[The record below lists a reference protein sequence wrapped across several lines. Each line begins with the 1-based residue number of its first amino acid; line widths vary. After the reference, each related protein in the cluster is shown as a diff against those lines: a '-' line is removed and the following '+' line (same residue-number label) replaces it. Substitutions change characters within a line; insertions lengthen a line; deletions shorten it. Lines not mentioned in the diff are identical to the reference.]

1 MTHCLRRISYPW
13 GNRAKGAWENRAFG
27 AVGNRAFGAV
37 GNRAFGAVGNRAFGA
52 VTKHTRRMTF
62 GILLVLCACESDSGN
77 VLARAA
83 GHELTVDQIVEVLA
97 RQNTVPNE
105 ADIVEAL
112 ANFWVDYTLIGVTA
126 REDSLLA
133 SLDLGPL
140 LQPQLDQEVI
150 ERYLN
155 STVQPDTLISEAD
168 LRSMWEAD
176 APPDSVRAQH
186 ILLAIPNPATGAQL
200 DSIDALA
207 DRLRAR
213 AIAGESFDV
222 LAGQY
227 SDDSGSAVR
236 GGDLGFFGPGMMVPQ
251 FEETA
256 FGLAVGEVDL
266 VTSPFGIHV
275 IKVTERK
282 TPTFEDARSDF
293 RNSIFIER
301 FRHADSL
308 FLAEIDAEGEIEI
321 EGGAIGV
328 LRALATSPKTPVSR
342 RAARR
347 TLVSYRGGS
356 YTVSDALI
364 LLNTQRADLPAQL
377 AAAPDEAVEAL
388 LTSLGQAQVLL
399 ARAEAAGIGVTS
411 ERVDSLDAL
420 ARQGIR
426 AALDDLGILVITPL
440 EGETADAALDRIT
453 LQLLRELSAGTR
465 SAIPLDAITIGLR
478 GRIDWNVLESSITA
492 TIERVDN
499 LRGTVPEGVAL
510 PRPGP
515 SQPAAPIL
523 ADSVGN

>member
-1 MTHCLRRISYPW
+1 MT
-13 GNRAKGAWENRAFG
+13 
-27 AVGNRAFGAV
+27 V
-37 GNRAFGAVGNRAFGA
+37 
-52 VTKHTRRMTF
+52 
-62 GILLVLCACESDSGN
+62 GILIVLCACESDSRN

-97 RQNTVPNE
+97 RQNTVPNQP
-105 ADIVEAL
+105 DVVQAL

-133 SLDLGPL
+133 TLDLGPL
-140 LQPQLDQEVI
+140 LKPQLDQEVI

-155 STVQPDTLISEAD
+155 STVQPDTLISEED

-200 DSIDALA
+200 DSVDALA
-207 DRLRAR
+207 DQLRAR
-213 AIAGESFDV
+213 AVAGESFDL

-227 SDDSGSAVR
+227 SDDSGSAVQ

-256 FGLAVGEVDL
+256 FAMGVGEVDL
-266 VTSPFGIHV
+266 VASPFGIHV
-275 IKVTERK
+275 IKVTDRK
-282 TPTFEDARSDF
+282 APTFEDARGDF
-293 RNSIFIER
+293 RDSVFMER
-301 FRHADSL
+301 FRQADSL

-321 EGGAIGV
+321 EAGAVGV
-328 LRALATSPKTPVSR
+328 LKALATRPKTPVSG

-356 YTVSDALI
+356 YAVSDALM
-364 LLNTQRADLPAQL
+364 LLNTQRVDLPAQL

-420 ARQGIR
+420 ARQGVKGAIN
-426 AALDDLGILVITPL
+426 DLGILVITPV

-465 SAIPLDAITIGLR
+465 SAIPLDAITVGLR
-478 GRIDWNVLESSITA
+478 SRMDWDVLDSSITA

-499 LRGTVPEGVAL
+499 LRGTVPEEVAL
-510 PRPGP
+510 PGP
-515 SQPAAPIL
+515 VPAQPAAPIL
-523 ADSVGN
+523 ADSVRN